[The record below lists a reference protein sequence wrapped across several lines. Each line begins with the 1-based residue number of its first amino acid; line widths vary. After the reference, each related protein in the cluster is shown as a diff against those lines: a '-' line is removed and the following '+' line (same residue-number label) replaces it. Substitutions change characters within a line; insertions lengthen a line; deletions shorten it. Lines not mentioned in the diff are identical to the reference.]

1 MGSILIST
9 VHELSSREKSRQS
22 RDSNPGPLGEK
33 LEYYLC
39 AVHAVIVVVGNLVGA
54 VIVVVVTV
62 FVAAVAFL
70 RCWSQLICNLG
81 QG

>member
-22 RDSNPGPLGEK
+22 WDSNPGPLGEK
-33 LEYYLC
+33 LEHYLC
-39 AVHAVIVVVGNLVGA
+39 ADDAVIVGNLVGA

-62 FVAAVAFL
+62 FVAAVVFL